1 MKWNRQCLVYLV
13 ASYLSSFFLISS
25 LLFFNHYILY
35 IFVFFPVHRTR
46 VILLQVTSH
55 WISTLM
61 NRPSSCLLTGVTTSV
76 RPITAPSPW
85 NHRPTT
91 RISAKRIPI
100 RRLTV
105 TSRPTNVALPCII
118 ASSNLCSRKFWA
130 KKKPG
135 TAPSKPNYLF
145 PAFLRVHLVLLIASF
160 FLSLSLRQR
169 CKEHRE
175 ATKQMSVWRLPEIL
189 TIQLKRFSFRNLM
202 WRDKIDQKVHF
213 PVEYVSF
220 MSSASISNAMH
231 ANVDYPPCCFNLQTV
246 GFIALLVEHHWTRG
260 CLRSLCGRQS
270 LRRHFVR
277 SLHIVCPLP
286 GSYVWQE
293 PERCRR

>member
-1 MKWNRQCLVYLV
+1 MPQLEPLVDLSHAHNQAGQTLDEMK
-13 ASYLSSFFLISS
+13 SPMFSLSRCVLSLSFFLISS
-25 LLFFNHYILY
+25 LLFFNDYLLY

-61 NRPSSCLLTGVTTSV
+61 NHPSSCLLTGVTTSV

-105 TSRPTNVALPCII
+105 TPRPTNVALPCII

-145 PAFLRVHLVLLIASF
+145 PAFLRVRLVLLIASF
-160 FLSLSLRQR
+160 FLSLSASKMQR
-169 CKEHRE
+169 
-175 ATKQMSVWRLPEIL
+175 T
-189 TIQLKRFSFRNLM
+189 
-202 WRDKIDQKVHF
+202 
-213 PVEYVSF
+213 
-220 MSSASISNAMH
+220 
-231 ANVDYPPCCFNLQTV
+231 
-246 GFIALLVEHHWTRG
+246 
-260 CLRSLCGRQS
+260 
-270 LRRHFVR
+270 
-277 SLHIVCPLP
+277 
-286 GSYVWQE
+286 
-293 PERCRR
+293 